1 MRPGCECCDIDLP
14 AGEVGAVVCSFEC
27 TFCSGCAE
35 HLERACPNC
44 GGALMPRPTRVG
56 DALLRH
62 PASTTRVV
70 SAGECPGRGYA
81 GRGSVAAGAS
91 RQRLRRLT
99 DRARSERADL
109 DALLD
114 EVLTG
119 TLSTVVDGRP
129 WVVPML
135 FARDGDRVLLHGSS
149 GAGALRHAVMQAL
162 LEIGYHDFVAH
173 EFIPTWDDP
182 VLALRHVAAGAPAVF
197 SVMVVDGLVVAHTT
211 FDSSANYRSAVIHGV
226 LTPLTG
232 EDRETSLDRI
242 SERLIPGR
250 TAEVRPMLPKEVAA
264 TLAMELPIT
273 VGQWVLKARSGG
285 ASVPDEETDAWS
297 GVVPLRVVAG
307 DPEPAPWS
315 VEAATPVPASVSAFV
330 ERVGR

>member
-81 GRGSVAAGAS
+81 GRGSVAAGVS

-135 FARDGDRVLLHGSS
+135 FARDGDRVLLHGST
-149 GAGALRHAVMQAL
+149 GAG
-162 LEIGYHDFVAH
+162 
-173 EFIPTWDDP
+173 
-182 VLALRHVAAGAPAVF
+182 ALRHVAAGAPAVF

-273 VGQWVLKARSGG
+273 DGQWVLKARSGG
-285 ASVPDEETDAWS
+285 ASAPDEETDAWS